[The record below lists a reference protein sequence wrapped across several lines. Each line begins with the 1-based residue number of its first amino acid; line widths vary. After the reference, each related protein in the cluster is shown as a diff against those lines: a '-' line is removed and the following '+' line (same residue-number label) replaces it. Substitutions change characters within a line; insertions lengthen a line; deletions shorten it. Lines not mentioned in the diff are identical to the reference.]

1 MTDALVFLVDTLITL
16 YLYVLILRF
25 VMQLTRADFRN
36 PMAHAVLI
44 VTNPVIMPL
53 RKILPPMGKIDTAS
67 VIAIVIVAAAET
79 LVVTLIA
86 SHLFLPPLLWIRYT
100 VLLLVVSFIKF
111 FMGAILIYALLGWV
125 VPPGYNPVMALL
137 ATICE
142 PLLRP
147 FRRIIPPIGGT
158 LDLSPLWA
166 MLALGVLL
174 RLLMAI

>member
-36 PMAHAVLI
+36 QVAHAVVV

-67 VIAIVIVAAAET
+67 VIAIVVVAALNT
-79 LVVTLIA
+79 LAVTLIA
-86 SHLFLPPLLWIRYT
+86 NHLFLPPVLWIRFT
-100 VLLLVVSFIKF
+100 ALLLIVSFIKF
-111 FMGAILIYALLGWV
+111 FMGAIFIYALLGWV
-125 VPPGYNPVMALL
+125 VPPGYNPVMSLL
-137 ATICE
+137 ATVCE

-174 RLLMAI
+174 RLVTAI